1 MKKLALIV
9 VWLVSLVLVAG
20 VASSSAMKNQLSG
33 FNAELQETQAMLWF
47 NHLLQFREIE
57 ADLSKGCSPEA
68 LEKSRIAI
76 DGELELLSK
85 FHKEYPNSPLN
96 KYISDRDPKLL
107 SQLED
112 YKSKYGNSWTVPQ
125 CAK

>member
-1 MKKLALIV
+1 MKKLALV
-9 VWLVSLVLVAG
+9 VFWLVSLVLVAG
-20 VASSSAMKNQLSG
+20 VASRSAMKDQLAG
-33 FNAELQETQAMLWF
+33 FNVGLQETQAMLWF
-47 NHLLQFREIE
+47 NHLIQFREIE
-57 ADLSKGCSPEA
+57 SDLSKGCSPEA

-76 DGELELLSK
+76 DGELRLLSE
-85 FHKEYPNSPLN
+85 FHKEYPNSSLN

-107 SQLED
+107 SQLES